1 MLDQLKKQII
11 FTATDEQL
19 TCPGPGCYLKLW
31 GTAVSL
37 KHLTRRGWITALE
50 CFMRDTDILGIKV
63 LCPSGQ
69 AFEFEYIFN
78 LFADEEGRWISDF
91 LRSDDS
97 GCRPK
102 QMSRKL
108 DRLRLI
114 DAFLQSTVSQ
124 YSQIRDIERCS
135 LTHFPLGW

>member
-1 MLDQLKKQII
+1 MLDQLTERII
-11 FTATDEQL
+11 YTATDEQL
-19 TCPGPGCYLKLW
+19 TCSGPGCYLKLW
-31 GTAVSL
+31 ATAVSL

-63 LCPSGQ
+63 FYPSGQ
-69 AFEFEYIFN
+69 PFEFEYIFT
-78 LFADEEGRWISDF
+78 LFADDEGRWISDF
-91 LRSDDS
+91 LRADDS
-97 GCRPK
+97 GCRPN

-114 DAFLQSTVSQ
+114 DIYLQATVAN
-124 YSQIRDIERCS
+124 YSRKIETDRCS